1 MSIQSIA
8 TPNGTRLAAA
18 TDRNDPKKIHDAAT
32 QFESLMIEEM
42 LKTVRES
49 TSGGALGAD
58 DDDADSS
65 GGLAMDMAQGFF
77 AQAIAAK
84 GGLGLADTIARG
96 VETEAAR
103 TADRDQKVS
112 TKE

>member
-1 MSIQSIA
+1 MSLHA
-8 TPNGTRLAAA
+8 VTTAAGTRLTQASAP
-18 TDRNDPKKIHDAAT
+18 NDPKKIHDAAS

-49 TSGGALGAD
+49 TSGDELSGED
-58 DDDADSS
+58 EDDSS

-84 GGLGLADTIARG
+84 GGLGLADTIAHG

-103 TADRDQKVS
+103 MKERDQKVS

>member
-1 MSIQSIA
+1 MSIHSIA
-8 TPNGTRLAAA
+8 TPAGTRPTAAS
-18 TDRNDPKKIHDAAT
+18 DPNDPKKIHDAAS
-32 QFESLMIEEM
+32 QFEALMIEEM

-49 TSGGALGAD
+49 TSDDALTGD
-58 DDDADSS
+58 DDGDSS

-77 AQAIAAK
+77 AQAIAGK

-103 TADRDQKVS
+103 THNHAQKVS

>member
-1 MSIQSIA
+1 MGLHAVSTGA
-8 TPNGTRLAAA
+8 GTRLTQA

-42 LKTVRES
+42 LKTVRAS
-49 TSGGALGAD
+49 T
-58 DDDADSS
+58 DDDALSGDDDGDSS
-65 GGLAMDMAQGFF
+65 GGLALDMAQGFF

-84 GGLGLADTIARG
+84 GGLGLADTIAHG

-103 TADRDQKVS
+103 VQERDQKVS

>member
-1 MSIQSIA
+1 MSLHA
-8 TPNGTRLAAA
+8 VTTAAGTRLTQASEP
-18 TDRNDPKKIHDAAT
+18 NDPKKIHDAAS

-42 LKTVRES
+42 LKTVRAS
-49 TSGGALGAD
+49 TG
-58 DDDADSS
+58 DDALSGEDEDDSS

-84 GGLGLADTIARG
+84 GGLGLADTIAHG

-103 TADRDQKVS
+103 MQQRDQKVS

>member
-1 MSIQSIA
+1 MTLHSIA
-8 TPNGTRLAAA
+8 TPTGTRLTAASA
-18 TDRNDPKKIHDAAT
+18 PGDPKKIHDAAQ

-42 LKTVRES
+42 LKTVREDS
-49 TSGGALGAD
+49 DGDALSGD
-58 DDDADSS
+58 DDGDSS
-65 GGLAMDMAQGFF
+65 GGLAMDMAQGFL
-77 AQAIAAK
+77 AQGIAAK

-103 TADRDQKVS
+103 VKEHHQNVS